1 MVFYWTHPLDTMITP
16 RLSSSRDFRP
26 GIVPVMLLVLLL
38 LGPTPARAQ
47 DGTTS
52 GGLVTL
58 TVDEAVEIARVSNN
72 VIRSLKLDVS
82 NADAQVKEGWA
93 ELFPQIALNSS
104 YTRNVRSANPFSGSS
119 AGNLFSSFGFI
130 DWLAF
135 NEDAR
140 TDGNDATQPIT
151 VGEFFARQQAGLEAA
166 GISVSGSDNPFAV
179 PTQYSNSLSIT
190 QKIFDGRAIL
200 GAAGASRWL
209 APFSQKA
216 LDRQEQLVI
225 EQVRTVFY
233 GALLAAEQTRVMD
246 LSVQRSRTTL
256 NEVSRQVT
264 EGVAPK
270 FQRLSAEVEL
280 ANQETQLLQNRSS
293 ADAAV
298 DNLKLLLGIPGG
310 QAVKL
315 RGDLSAQRSAS
326 TLTVSRDTAIHDA
339 LARRPDLEQA
349 RIGIELES
357 VQLKVA
363 RSEYLPNL
371 DAFLNVGYTGSVP
384 DNRFVTISDPQDPF
398 AYSQRELGYFS
409 DSYWDSSVN
418 VGFRLSWTLFNGL
431 ASHRRIQQRRI
442 ALDKANVD
450 HEFLE
455 RAVAVEVDQALRNL
469 RTSRQRMDSQEKN
482 VGRAELNY
490 TFAEA
495 RLREGV
501 ATPIEVREASEQ
513 LDASRLN
520 YLQAVHDFLV
530 AESAFEAA
538 VGAPASERDPSLTSN
553 Q

>member
-1 MVFYWTHPLDTMITP
+1 MIFPPPASLRRARYGIILMLMFSVLWALPDT
-16 RLSSSRDFRP
+16 
-26 GIVPVMLLVLLL
+26 
-38 LGPTPARAQ
+38 ARAQ
-47 DGTTS
+47 TGQATS
-52 GGLVTL
+52 STITL

-72 VIRSLKLDVS
+72 VIRSLKLDVE

-119 AGNLFSSFGFI
+119 AGDFFSSFGFI

-135 NEDAR
+135 NEEAR
-140 TDGNDATQPIT
+140 TDGSDATQPIS
-151 VGEFFARQQAGLEAA
+151 VGEFFARQQAGLDAA
-166 GISVSGSDNPFAV
+166 GISVSGGDNPFAV

-190 QKIFDGRAIL
+190 QKLFDGRAIL

-209 APFSQKA
+209 EPFSQRA

-225 EQVRTVFY
+225 DQVRTAFY
-233 GALLAAEQTRVMD
+233 GALLAAEQSRVVD
-246 LSVQRSRTTL
+246 LSVRRSRTTL
-256 NEVSRQVT
+256 NEVARQVA

-280 ANQETQLLQNRSS
+280 ANQETLLLQNQSQ
-293 ADAAV
+293 ADAAI
-298 DNLKLLLGIPGG
+298 DNLKLLLGIPG
-310 QAVKL
+310 QQTVTL
-315 RGDLSAQRSAS
+315 RGDLTAQRDASA
-326 TLTVSRDTAIHDA
+326 LLVSRDEAIANA
-339 LARRPDLEQA
+339 LVRRPDLEQA
-349 RIGIELES
+349 RIGIELEHI
-357 VQLKVA
+357 QLKVA
-363 RSEYLPNL
+363 KSEYLPTL

-384 DNRFVTISDPQDPF
+384 DNRFGTISDPQDPF
-398 AYSQRELGYFS
+398 AYSQRENGYFS

-431 ASHRRIQQRRI
+431 ASHRRIQQRQI
-442 ALDKANVD
+442 ALDKATVD
-450 HEFLE
+450 HEFLQ

-469 RTSRQRMDSQEKN
+469 RTSRQRMDAQEKN

-538 VGAPASERDPSLTSN
+538 VGTTPIDRDPSLTSN

>member
-1 MVFYWTHPLDTMITP
+1 MITP
-16 RLSSSRDFRP
+16 PPPSLRRARH
-26 GIVPVMLLVLLL
+26 GIFSMLMLTALWLW
-38 LGPTPARAQ
+38 PAAAHAQ
-47 DGTTS
+47 AGQTS
-52 GGLVTL
+52 GGVVTL
-58 TVDEAVEIARVSNN
+58 TVDEAIEIARVSNN
-72 VIRSLKLDVS
+72 AIRSLRLDVS

-104 YTRNVRSANPFSGSS
+104 YTRNVRSVNPFSGSS
-119 AGNLFSSFGFI
+119 AGSFFQSFGFI

-135 NEDAR
+135 NEEAR
-140 TDGNDATQPIT
+140 TDGSDATQPISA
-151 VGEFFARQQAGLEAA
+151 GEFFARQQAGLDAA
-166 GISVSGSDNPFAV
+166 GISVSGGDNPFEV
-179 PTQYSNSLSIT
+179 PTQYSNSLSVT
-190 QKIFDGRAIL
+190 QKLFDGRAIL

-209 APFSQKA
+209 EPFNQRA

-225 EQVRTVFY
+225 DQVRTAFY
-233 GALLAAEQTRVMD
+233 GALLAAEQTRVVD
-246 LSVQRSRTTL
+246 LSVRRSRSTL
-256 NEVSRQVT
+256 AEVARQVA

-280 ANQETQLLQNRSS
+280 ANQETLLLQNRSQ

-310 QAVKL
+310 QTVKL
-315 RGDLSAQRSAS
+315 RGDLSAQRNASA
-326 TLTVSRDTAIHDA
+326 LLVSRDTAIKDA

-349 RIGIELES
+349 RIGIELEN
-357 VQLKVA
+357 VQLRVA
-363 RSEYLPNL
+363 KSEYLPNL

-384 DNRFVTISDPQDPF
+384 DNRFITISDPQDPF

-442 ALDKANVD
+442 ALDKAKVD
-450 HEFLE
+450 HEFLQ
-455 RAVAVEVDQALRNL
+455 RTVAVEVDQALRNL
-469 RTSRQRMDSQEKN
+469 RTSRQRMDAQEKN

-538 VGAPASERDPSLTSN
+538 VGAPPIDRDPSLTSN

>member
-1 MVFYWTHPLDTMITP
+1 MMTSPPTSHRRIRHGTFSI
-16 RLSSSRDFRP
+16 
-26 GIVPVMLLVLLL
+26 LLL
-38 LGPTPARAQ
+38 TGLMLWPAALRAQ
-47 DGTTS
+47 TSQSPDG
-52 GGLVTL
+52 VITL

-72 VIRSLKLDVS
+72 ALRSLKLDVT

-119 AGNLFSSFGFI
+119 AGSFFQSFGFI

-135 NEDAR
+135 NEEAR
-140 TDGNDATQPIT
+140 TDASDATQPIS
-151 VGEFFARQQAGLEAA
+151 VGEFFARQQAGLDAA

-179 PTQYSNSLSIT
+179 PTPYSNSLSVT
-190 QKIFDGRAIL
+190 QKLFDGRAIL
-200 GAAGASRWL
+200 GAAGASKWL
-209 APFSQKA
+209 TPFNQRA

-225 EQVRTVFY
+225 DQVRTAFY
-233 GALLAAEQTRVMD
+233 GALLAAEQSRVVD
-246 LSVQRSRTTL
+246 LSVRRSRATL
-256 NEVSRQVT
+256 TEVARQVT

-280 ANQETQLLQNRSS
+280 ANQETQLLQNQSQ
-293 ADAAV
+293 ADAAI

-310 QAVKL
+310 QTVKL
-315 RGDLSAQRSAS
+315 RGDLSTQRSAS
-326 TLTVSRDTAIHDA
+326 ALLVSRDNAIQDA

-349 RIGIELES
+349 RIGIELENI
-357 VQLKVA
+357 QLKVA
-363 RSEYLPNL
+363 KSEYLPNL

-398 AYSQRELGYFS
+398 AYSQVERGYFS

-442 ALDKANVD
+442 ALDKAKVN

-469 RTSRQRMDSQEKN
+469 RTSRQRMDTQEKN

-520 YLQAVHDFLV
+520 FLQAVHDFLV

-538 VGAPASERDPSLTSN
+538 VGAPPIEQDSSLTSN

>member
-1 MVFYWTHPLDTMITP
+1 MIFPPPASLRRARYGIILMLMFSVLWALPDT
-16 RLSSSRDFRP
+16 
-26 GIVPVMLLVLLL
+26 
-38 LGPTPARAQ
+38 ARAQ
-47 DGTTS
+47 TGQATS
-52 GGLVTL
+52 STITL

-72 VIRSLKLDVS
+72 VIRSLKLDVE

-119 AGNLFSSFGFI
+119 AGDFFSSFGFI

-135 NEDAR
+135 NEEAR
-140 TDGNDATQPIT
+140 TDGSDATQPIS
-151 VGEFFARQQAGLEAA
+151 VGEFFARQQAGLDAA
-166 GISVSGSDNPFAV
+166 GISVSGGDNPFAV

-190 QKIFDGRAIL
+190 QKLFDGRAIL

-209 APFSQKA
+209 EPFSQRA

-225 EQVRTVFY
+225 DQVRTAFY
-233 GALLAAEQTRVMD
+233 GALLAAEQSRVVD
-246 LSVQRSRTTL
+246 LSVRRSRTTL
-256 NEVSRQVT
+256 NEVARQVA

-280 ANQETQLLQNRSS
+280 ANQETLLLQNQSQ
-293 ADAAV
+293 ADAAI
-298 DNLKLLLGIPGG
+298 DNLKLLLGIPG
-310 QAVKL
+310 QQTVSL
-315 RGDLSAQRSAS
+315 RGDLTAQRDASA
-326 TLTVSRDTAIHDA
+326 LLVSRDEAIANA
-339 LARRPDLEQA
+339 LVRRPDLEQA
-349 RIGIELES
+349 RIGIELEHI
-357 VQLKVA
+357 QLKVA
-363 RSEYLPNL
+363 KSEYLPTL

-398 AYSQRELGYFS
+398 AYSQRENGYFS

-431 ASHRRIQQRRI
+431 ASHRRIQQRQI
-442 ALDKANVD
+442 ALDKATVD
-450 HEFLE
+450 HEFLQ

-469 RTSRQRMDSQEKN
+469 RTSRQRMDAQEKN

-538 VGAPASERDPSLTSN
+538 VGTTPIDRDPSLTSN